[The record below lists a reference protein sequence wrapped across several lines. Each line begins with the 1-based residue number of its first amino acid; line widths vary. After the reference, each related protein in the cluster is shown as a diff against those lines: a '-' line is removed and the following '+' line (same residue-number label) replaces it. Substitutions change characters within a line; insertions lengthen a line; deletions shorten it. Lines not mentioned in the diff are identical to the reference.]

1 MWHSTKCVKVC
12 ITWLWIFSSCG
23 FNHPVLDLRYDLVL
37 WLSIHFLA
45 LSDRRNI
52 VFSQSS
58 ITEMYCYLLSWM
70 RSINISC
77 VDPKKIWHFL
87 RTKSWMSQMK
97 ECYDKPCYSWRW
109 GSGPSLDD
117 IGQINTCPSIS
128 MLVGG
133 IFLCT
138 ASWVSIK
145 FSRKGQ
151 RDSDSR
157 LKLGEYRHMSTN
169 IVKLWFISLVSPI
182 VP

>member
-23 FNHPVLDLRYDLVL
+23 FNHPILDLRYDLVL

-45 LSDRRNI
+45 LSDRCNI

-77 VDPKKIWHFL
+77 VDPKKFWHFL

-109 GSGPSLDD
+109 GSGPSLGWHRANKYLPLHQHAGWRDFPVHC
-117 IGQINTCPSIS
+117 ILSIHKV
-128 MLVGG
+128 L
-133 IFLCT
+133 
-138 ASWVSIK
+138 
-145 FSRKGQ
+145 
-151 RDSDSR
+151 
-157 LKLGEYRHMSTN
+157 
-169 IVKLWFISLVSPI
+169 
-182 VP
+182 